1 MNTQEAKQ
9 QLFDRAVA
17 GLARQGFQQS
27 FDEAQDTCA
36 YRGSE
41 GMRCAMGHVLP
52 DDKYQ
57 PEFEG
62 KNAKDLMISHTVGD
76 EPELT
81 VYDLLQVP
89 VSEARQVDEHE
100 IIDFLYELQQCHDS
114 HLSMSAGGMRR
125 QLQWLADEHGLR
137 RPAELD

>member
-17 GLARQGFQQS
+17 GLANQGFQQS
-27 FDEAQDTCA
+27 LDETQDTCA

-52 DDKYQ
+52 DDKYR

-100 IIDFLYELQQCHDS
+100 IINFLYELQNCHDS
-114 HLSMSAGGMRR
+114 VYSLNAEGMKHELRR
-125 QLQWLADEHGLR
+125 LADEHELR
-137 RPAELD
+137 RPAKLD